1 MYKRVYSSYSINAL
15 RHAFF
20 ILSIR
25 KILSGSQAAINVSRG
40 KKTLQSTP
48 QTLKTKVIFSKSWSE
63 AAAVSSEIRQRRE
76 TSDDMES
83 TRLQVD
89 LRIVLLHL
97 HIPVSVTLRAHA
109 EI

>member
-1 MYKRVYSSYSINAL
+1 VYSSYSINAL

-20 ILSIR
+20 ISSIR
-25 KILSGSQAAINVSRG
+25 KILSGWQATINVSRG
-40 KKTLQSTP
+40 KKTLQSTTP
-48 QTLKTKVIFSKSWSE
+48 QTVKTKVIFSKSWSE